1 MQQKC
6 ISSSI
11 TVELWM
17 RGMGI
22 YYLPVVQKGQEFL
35 GGLQLLDPL
44 VFPRHTHRQTYTQ
57 NTHTHTKNTV
67 MGTYSK
73 YR

>member
-11 TVELWM
+11 TEELWM

-44 VFPRHTHRQTYTQ
+44 VFPRHTHTQ
-57 NTHTHTKNTV
+57 ANIHTKH
-67 MGTYSK
+67 K
-73 YR
+73 YTHKEHSNGYIQ